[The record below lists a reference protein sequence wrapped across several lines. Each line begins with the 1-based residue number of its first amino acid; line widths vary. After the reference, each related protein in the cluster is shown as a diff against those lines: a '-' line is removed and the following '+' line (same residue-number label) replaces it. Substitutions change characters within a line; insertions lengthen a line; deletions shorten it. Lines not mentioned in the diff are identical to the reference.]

1 MQLKNGA
8 VLEGGKYRIE
18 KLLGQGG
25 FGITYLAVQSG
36 LDRKVAIKEFFMKDL
51 CERDA
56 DTSSVTLG
64 TSGSRQTVI
73 RFKEKFI
80 REAKTIASLRH
91 PNIVNIYD
99 VFEENGT
106 AYYVMEYHDGGS
118 LSHLSLPLPLD
129 EAVTYVR
136 QLASALSYLHKRK
149 TMHLDIKPANVLID
163 DEGNAVLIDFGVSK
177 HYDEHGGQTSSTP
190 VGVSSG
196 YAPIEQY
203 SQSIH
208 NFTPA
213 TDIYSLGATLYKLLT
228 GVTPPESSL
237 LVCNPDMLDTSSL
250 PTAIAAL
257 IKTCMTPNISSRP
270 QNIDQFMSL
279 LDSALESV
287 SVNSRTGQ
295 VDPDPVVIEP
305 DILEPGP
312 VVDPSE
318 DKTAF
323 ENDAVHHPSKP
334 SRPASKSSSQTPQSS
349 PKKKSRKWLW
359 WLSALLIAVICTAA
373 VMFMGNDSK
382 PAGSSENPSSP
393 TEADQAAMM
402 EVVQPVSLTGT
413 HENHEWVDLGL
424 PSGLKWATCNVGS
437 SRPGDY
443 GNYYAWGETSTKGDY
458 SWSTYEWYDNS
469 TSTIT
474 KYNADDKKKKLDV
487 SDDAARAN
495 WGGDWR
501 LPTEKEFQELR
512 ENCTWE
518 WTTQNGHKGY
528 KVTSKQNGQSIFLP
542 AAGWRYGADEG
553 FVGSYGGYRSSTPL
567 ESDAY
572 RAYCLYFDEDSH
584 LVYWYKRYGG
594 RSVRPVLE

>member
-8 VLEGGKYRIE
+8 VLKRGEYRIE

-25 FGITYLAVQSG
+25 FGITYLATQTS
-36 LDRKVAIKEFFMKDL
+36 LNRKVAIKEFFMKDL

-80 REAKTIASLRH
+80 REARTIASLRH

-237 LVCNPDMLDTSSL
+237 LVCNPDMLDISSL
-250 PTAIAAL
+250 PTGIAAL

-270 QNIDQFMSL
+270 QSIKEFMSL

-323 ENDAVHHPSKP
+323 ENDAVHRPSKP
-334 SRPASKSSSQTPQSS
+334 SRPASKSSSHTPQSS

-359 WLSALLIAVICTAA
+359 WLLALLVTVICAAA
-373 VMFMGNDSK
+373 VMFMGNEPKTLD
-382 PAGSSENPSSP
+382 SSEKSSSMPDP
-393 TEADQAAMM
+393 TEKKNVEKAFESA
-402 EVVQPVSLTGT
+402 PLTGT
-413 HENHEWVDLGL
+413 HMGYEWVDLGL
-424 PSGLKWATCNVGS
+424 SVKWATCNVGALN
-437 SRPGDY
+437 PGDY
-443 GNYYAWGETSTKGDY
+443 GNHYAWGEVVSMEERIESDGQSRETSLSDIKG
-458 SWSTYEWYDNS
+458 NS
-469 TSTIT
+469 TSDIRGNST
-474 KYNADDKKKKLDV
+474 Y
-487 SDDAARAN
+487 DAARAN

-501 LPTEKEFQELR
+501 LPTKKEFQELR

-518 WTTQNGHKGY
+518 WTAQNSHNGY
-528 KVTSKQNGQSIFLP
+528 KVTSEQNGQSIFLP
-542 AAGWRYGADEG
+542 AAGYRYGAGED
-553 FVGSYGGYRSSTPL
+553 FDGSRGYYLGSSPY

-572 RAYCLYFDEDSH
+572 RACYLYFHEGYHYVDRSNS
-584 LVYWYKRYGG
+584 YYYYGH
-594 RSVRPVLE
+594 SVRPVLE

>member
-1 MQLKNGA
+1 MSSYIQPEIIMHLKNGA
-8 VLEGGKYRIE
+8 VLKRGEYRIE
-18 KLLGQGG
+18 ELLGQGG
-25 FGITYLAVQSG
+25 FGITYLATQTA
-36 LDRKVAIKEFFMKDL
+36 LNRKVAIKEFFMKDL

-64 TSGSRQTVI
+64 TSGSRSTVI

-91 PNIVNIYD
+91 SNIVNIYD

-118 LSHLSLPLPLD
+118 LSHISLPLPLD

-279 LDSALESV
+279 LDSVLKTIV
-287 SVNSRTGQ
+287 PTQ
-295 VDPDPVVIEP
+295 KDDPAPILIQP
-305 DILEPGP
+305 DILKAEPIC
-312 VVDPSE
+312 DPSD
-318 DKTAF
+318 DKTNF
-323 ENDAVHHPSKP
+323 GNDIVHDPAKP
-334 SRPASKSSSQTPQSS
+334 SAPVSESSSQTPQSS

-359 WLSALLIAVICTAA
+359 WLLALLVIVICAAA
-373 VMFMGNDSK
+373 VMFMGNEPKTLD
-382 PAGSSENPSSP
+382 SSEKSSSMP
-393 TEADQAAMM
+393 VFTEKKNVEKAFKSA
-402 EVVQPVSLTGT
+402 SLTGT
-413 HENHEWVDLGL
+413 HMGYEWVDLGL
-424 PSGLKWATCNVGS
+424 SVKWATCNVGALN
-437 SRPGDY
+437 PGDY
-443 GNYYAWGETSTKGDY
+443 GNYYAWGETSTKEKYTKGNSD
-458 SWSTYEWYDNS
+458 SYESSDSKWNNIGGNS
-469 TSTIT
+469 R
-474 KYNADDKKKKLDV
+474 Y
-487 SDDAARAN
+487 DAATAN
-495 WGGDWR
+495 WGDGWR
-501 LPTEKEFQELR
+501 MPTEKEFLELID
-512 ENCTWE
+512 NCDWE
-518 WTTQNGHKGY
+518 WVTQNGYDGY
-528 KVTSKQNGQSIFLP
+528 KVTGPNGNSIFLP
-542 AAGWRYGADEG
+542 AAGWRAGADEYN
-553 FVGSYGGYRSSTPL
+553 VGSEGAYWSSSPIDIDASYASILYLSEDNHCVICIDRYYGN
-567 ESDAY
+567 
-572 RAYCLYFDEDSH
+572 
-584 LVYWYKRYGG
+584 
-594 RSVRPVLE
+594 SVRPVLE